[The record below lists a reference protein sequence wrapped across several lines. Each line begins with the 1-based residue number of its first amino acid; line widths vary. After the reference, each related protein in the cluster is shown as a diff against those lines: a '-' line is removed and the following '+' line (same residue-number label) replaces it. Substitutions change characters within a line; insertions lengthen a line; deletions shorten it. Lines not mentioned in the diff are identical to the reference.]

1 MKVNPSS
8 CLCPVLLCLC
18 FLERGYEASHYGQ
31 AKVISRSHNATHNH
45 NQTKDGETEVHH
57 RPKRGWIW
65 NQFFVLEEHIGPD
78 AQYVGKLHSNS
89 DKGDGSVRYILSG
102 EGAGSIFIINEVT
115 GDIHATKSL
124 DREKKSHYVLHA
136 QAIDR
141 NNNKPLEPES
151 EFIIKVQDINDNAP
165 KFPDGPFVT
174 SVPEMSEVGTSV
186 FQVTATDADDP
197 TYGNSARVVYSVL
210 HGQPYF
216 SVDPKTGIIR
226 TALADMDRE
235 AREYYSVVIQ
245 AKDMAG
251 QVGGLSG
258 STTVNIT
265 LTDINDNPPKFP
277 QKNYQVFVPES
288 AQVGKPV
295 GKIKANDED
304 IGINAEIKYSILN
317 PEGAGMFSISTDKD
331 TREGVITLRK
341 PLNYEKKK
349 QYSLH
354 IAAENTH
361 LDPRLS
367 YMGSFKDDAT
377 LKITV
382 GDVDE
387 PPVFSLD
394 YYIMEVYENAKV
406 GTEVGAVTARD
417 PDSKNNPVRYF
428 IERREDKEVYF
439 DIESISGVIRT
450 TQLLDRE
457 DTPWHNIT
465 VMATEEDNPSLQS
478 HVPVTVQVLDVND
491 NPPKVNTEDEIII
504 CESTRAGQV
513 IQTISAVDKD
523 DFANGKGFS
532 FSFPGGVPA
541 NPNFTIKDNEDST
554 ANIIARRRRFHRLTQ
569 ELYELPVVVW
579 DDGEPIL
586 SSTSTLTLRVCSC
599 QRGTRLKICQGEAF
613 LSSAGLS
620 TGALIAILLCVLI
633 LLAIVILFI
642 TLRRS
647 KKEPLII
654 SEEDIRE
661 NVVTYDDE
669 GGGEEDTEAFD
680 IIALRNPAAAEE
692 LKFRRDV
699 RPECIQP
706 WSSRRPVRGRLS
718 PSSLDM
724 DEERDVGEFIKQ
736 RVTEADQDTSVPPYD
751 SLQTYAYEGQG
762 SPAGSI
768 SSLGSGGAHS
778 ELDYNALDDWG
789 PKFEKIAELYG
800 EEVETA
806 SESTEKA
813 ESEKQT

>member
-1 MKVNPSS
+1 MKVNPSF

-18 FLERGYEASHYGQ
+18 FLERGYEASHHGQ
-31 AKVISRSHNATHNH
+31 VKIISRSHNATRNN

-102 EGAGSIFIINEVT
+102 EGAGSIFIINE
-115 GDIHATKSL
+115 
-124 DREKKSHYVLHA
+124 
-136 QAIDR
+136 AIDL
-141 NNNKPLEPES
+141 NTNKPLEPES

-165 KFPDGPFVT
+165 KFLDGPFVT

-216 SVDPKTGIIR
+216 SVDPKSGIIR

-235 AREYYSVVIQ
+235 AREHYSVVIQ

-265 LTDINDNPPKFP
+265 LTDVNDNPPKFP

-304 IGINAEIKYSILN
+304 IGINADIKYSILN

-349 QYSLH
+349 HYSLH

-361 LDPRLS
+361 LDPHFS
-367 YMGSFKDDAT
+367 YLGSFKDDAT

-387 PPVFSLD
+387 PPVFSMD

-417 PDSKNNPVRYF
+417 PDSKNSPVRYF
-428 IERREDKEVYF
+428 IEQTEDKEVYF

-491 NPPKVNTEDEIII
+491 NPPMINTEDKIII

-513 IQTISAVDKD
+513 IQTITAVDKD

-532 FSFPGGVPA
+532 FSFPGGLPA

-554 ANIIARRRRFHRLTQ
+554 ASIIARRRRFHRLTQ
-569 ELYELPVVVW
+569 ELYELAVVVW
-579 DDGEPIL
+579 DDGEPVL
-586 SSTSTLTLRVCSC
+586 SSTSTLALRVCSC

-699 RPECIQP
+699 RPECIRP
-706 WSSRRPVRGRLS
+706 RSSRRPACGHHT
-718 PSSLDM
+718 PSSLDI
-724 DEERDVGEFIKQ
+724 DEEMDIGEFIKQ
-736 RVTEADQDTSVPPYD
+736 RVAEADQDTSVPPYD

-768 SSLGSGGAHS
+768 SSLGSAGAHS
-778 ELDYNALDDWG
+778 ELDYNSLDDWG
-789 PKFEKIAELYG
+789 PKFEKMAELYG
-800 EEVETA
+800 EEVEMT
-806 SESTEKA
+806 SKSTEKA

>member
-1 MKVNPSS
+1 MKVNPSF

-18 FLERGYEASHYGQ
+18 FLERGYEASHFTP
-31 AKVISRSHNATHNH
+31 AKVISRSHNATRNH

-124 DREKKSHYVLHA
+124 DRENKSHYVLHA

-165 KFPDGPFVT
+165 KFTDGPFVT
-174 SVPEMSEVGTSV
+174 SVPEMSEIGTSV

-235 AREYYSVVIQ
+235 AREHYSVVIQ

-295 GKIKANDED
+295 GKIKANDDD

-341 PLNYEKKK
+341 QLNYEKKK

-367 YMGSFKDDAT
+367 YLGSFKDDAT

-394 YYIMEVYENAKV
+394 YYILEVYENAKV
-406 GTEVGAVTARD
+406 GSEVGAVTARD
-417 PDSKNNPVRYF
+417 PDSKNSPVRYF
-428 IERREDKEVYF
+428 IDRREDKEVYF
-439 DIESISGVIRT
+439 DIESISGIIRT

-491 NPPKVNTEDEIII
+491 NPPKINTEDEIII

-513 IQTISAVDKD
+513 IQTITAVDKD

-541 NPNFTIKDNEDST
+541 NPNFTIKDNEDNT

-579 DDGEPIL
+579 DDGEPVL

-699 RPECIQP
+699 RPECIRP
-706 WSSRRPVRGRLS
+706 WSSRRPARGRVS
-718 PSSLDM
+718 PSSLDT
-724 DEERDVGEFIKQ
+724 DEQTDVGEFIKQ
-736 RVTEADQDTSVPPYD
+736 RVDEADQDTSVPPYD

-762 SPAGSI
+762 SPAGSV
-768 SSLGSGGAHS
+768 SSLGSAGAHS
-778 ELDYNALDDWG
+778 ELDYNSLEDWG

>member
-1 MKVNPSS
+1 MTKM
-8 CLCPVLLCLC
+8 
-18 FLERGYEASHYGQ
+18 
-31 AKVISRSHNATHNH
+31 
-45 NQTKDGETEVHH
+45 TKDGETEVHH

-136 QAIDR
+136 QAI
-141 NNNKPLEPES
+141 NLNTNKPLEPES

-197 TYGNSARVVYSVL
+197 TYGNSARVVYSIL

-216 SVDPKTGIIR
+216 SVDPKSGIIR

-235 AREYYSVVIQ
+235 AREHYSVVIQ

-265 LTDINDNPPKFP
+265 LTDVNDNPPKFP

-295 GKIKANDED
+295 GKMKASDED

-349 QYSLH
+349 HYSLH

-361 LDPRLS
+361 LDPHFTYL
-367 YMGSFKDDAT
+367 GSFKDDAT

-387 PPVFSLD
+387 PPVFSMD
-394 YYIMEVYENAKV
+394 YYIMEVYENTRV

-417 PDSKNNPVRYF
+417 PDSKNSPVRYF
-428 IERREDKEVYF
+428 IEQREDKAVYF

-491 NPPKVNTEDEIII
+491 NPPMINTEDEIII

-513 IQTISAVDKD
+513 IQTITAVDKD

-532 FSFPGGVPA
+532 FSFPGGIPA

-554 ANIIARRRRFHRLTQ
+554 ASIIARRRRFHRLTQ

-579 DDGEPIL
+579 DDGEPVL
-586 SSTSTLTLRVCSC
+586 SSTSTLMLRVCSC

-699 RPECIQP
+699 RPECIRP
-706 WSSRRPVRGRLS
+706 WSSRRPARGRHS
-718 PSSLDM
+718 PSSLDI
-724 DEERDVGEFIKQ
+724 DEEMDIGEFIKQ
-736 RVTEADQDTSVPPYD
+736 RVAEADQDTSVPPYD

-768 SSLGSGGAHS
+768 SSLGSAGAHS
-778 ELDYNALDDWG
+778 EVDYNSLDDWD